1 MIDEND
7 ISTEKQWS
15 YEERAKVAIASFKK
29 RHISARYVSSR
40 QEALEAVLELVPEG
54 TKVVRGDS
62 MTVDQ
67 VGVMPALVKRNRNT
81 VIDPFMRGEDG
92 FILPEVRENRH
103 KMQREA
109 FFADVFIAGTN
120 AVTMDGK
127 LVNTDARGNRVAP
140 IIFGPEKV
148 ILVVGANKIVKNLEE
163 ALERIRQIAAPIN
176 VKRHINKHHDTN
188 FEELPCSKTGR
199 CHDCISE
206 YRICC
211 STVIVESSIQG
222 QERINVVLVG
232 EELGI

>member
-1 MIDEND
+1 
-7 ISTEKQWS
+7 
-15 YEERAKVAIASFKK
+15 VAVASFQK
-29 RHISARYVSSR
+29 RHINARYVSSR
-40 QEALEAVLELVPEG
+40 KEALEAVLALVPEG
-54 TKVVRGDS
+54 AKVVRGDS

-67 VGVMPALVKRNRNT
+67 VGVMPALLERNKNT
-81 VIDPFMRGEDG
+81 VIDPFVRGEDG
-92 FILPEVRENRH
+92 LLLPEIRENRH
-103 KMQREA
+103 TMQREA
-109 FFADVFIAGTN
+109 FFADVFITGTN

-148 ILVVGANKIVKNLEE
+148 ILVVGANKIVRNLDE
-163 ALERIRQIAAPIN
+163 ALERIRQVAAPIN

-199 CHDCISE
+199 CHDCSSQ

-222 QERINVVLVG
+222 QDRINVVLIG